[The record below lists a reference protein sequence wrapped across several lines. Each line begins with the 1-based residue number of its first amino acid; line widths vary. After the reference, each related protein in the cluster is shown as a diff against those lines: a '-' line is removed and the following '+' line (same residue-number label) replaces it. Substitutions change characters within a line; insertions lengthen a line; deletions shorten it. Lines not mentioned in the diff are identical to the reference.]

1 MAAYL
6 FQMLRKMHEWPFRS
20 SQRSP
25 SLILLPLANTGVQ
38 EFAKKKQ
45 YKNQTSLVVICPSQN
60 VCTELCKVPCTEEWR
75 HLMWQFKSTLKVSLR
90 DGLGTLHC
98 LWEGVTLG
106 PCSTETW
113 KVLPPLRDVRELGLL
128 SVLLLQSVCLLF
140 FLPK

>member
-1 MAAYL
+1 M
-6 FQMLRKMHEWPFRS
+6 
-20 SQRSP
+20 
-25 SLILLPLANTGVQ
+25 
-38 EFAKKKQ
+38 
-45 YKNQTSLVVICPSQN
+45 VICPSQN